1 MNKIERRDNL
11 IAHSNRNGASL
22 LTGYL
27 LGAWLMALL
36 IRFETPWYWVLPVS
50 IVLYLTSSRLL
61 ALYTSRN
68 TPKNIDQWIAAFPYI
83 KEDSK

>member
-1 MNKIERRDNL
+1 MNKNKRRDNL

-36 IRFETPWYWVLPVS
+36 IRFETPWYWAFPVG
-50 IVLYLTSSRLL
+50 IVLYLTASRLL

-68 TPKNIDQWIAAFPYI
+68 TPKNLDQWLATAPYI

>member
-1 MNKIERRDNL
+1 MNKIERRYNL

-68 TPKNIDQWIAAFPYI
+68 TPKNLDQWLATAPYI

>member
-1 MNKIERRDNL
+1 MNKIERRYNL
-11 IAHSNRNGASL
+11 IADSNRNGASL